1 MKRIIERP
9 GQSRVRFFCRILA
22 VIALALF
29 LLILGGTLYA
39 LFFREKPGSGAAP
52 SPVSAETGEDRIFTN
67 IGRVR
72 SVTAGPQP
80 AAVILSP
87 VFPYSPGDR
96 PFSEELAV
104 KLGELRRITA
114 DYFTPYTAEE
124 LRDKDEANLKEELR
138 SRYNAILRL
147 GRIEDLYFND
157 YMIIE

>member
-1 MKRIIERP
+1 MKQIRRP
-9 GQSRVRFFCRILA
+9 EWSRAQLLYRILWLT
-22 VIALALF
+22 VLVLF

-39 LFFREKPGSGAAP
+39 LFIREKALPAAAP
-52 SPVSAETGEDRIFTN
+52 SPAAPPPGEDRIFTG

-72 SVTAGPQP
+72 SVTAGPRP

-87 VFPYSPGDR
+87 VFPYSPGDG
-96 PFSEELAV
+96 PFSEELAA

-124 LRDKDEANLKEELR
+124 LRDRDEAVLKEDLR
-138 SRYNAILRL
+138 FRYNAVLRL
-147 GRIEDLYFND
+147 GRIESLYFND

>member
-1 MKRIIERP
+1 MERIIEAAERS
-9 GQSRVRFFCRILA
+9 GARLFCRILA
-22 VIALALF
+22 VTALVLF

-39 LFFREKPGSGAAP
+39 LFIREKPVSGA
-52 SPVSAETGEDRIFTN
+52 SPFPAETWEDRIFTG

-72 SVTAGPQP
+72 SVTAGSQP
-80 AAVILSP
+80 ATVILSP

-96 PFSEELAV
+96 PFSEELAA
-104 KLGELRRITA
+104 KLGELRRITV

-124 LRDKDEANLKEELR
+124 LRDRDEEILKEELR

-147 GRIEDLYFND
+147 GRIESLYFND